1 MMIRCMKWLLLAML
15 TLAVLCVVASVVLAT
30 LGSSGAGP
38 FGTARIQING
48 DEFSLAQWHAGHGL
62 AGMAGLALAL
72 LIAAVVLPV
81 ALLVPLFVALLFLAL
96 ALVVVLAVLA
106 GLAALLFSPLLAA
119 GAVAWL
125 VWRALRTA
133 RRVDAAR

>member
-30 LGSSGAGP
+30 LGSGAGP

-81 ALLVPLFVALLFLAL
+81 ALLVPLFEALLFLAL

-133 RRVDAAR
+133 RRVDVAR